1 MIKLILTFLLL
12 PSLSEAQVRR
22 AVMENTPTSN
32 DTIFISTPTGRVGV
46 KNNAPSYP
54 LDVIG
59 DIHSSGY
66 IRGDGS
72 QLSNIITSTAIGT
85 YPISISGNAAT
96 VTNGVYTTGL
106 YSNPAWLTSLST
118 SKVNLST
125 VTAALNDKLSNT
137 TTVSPGLIDLSTV
150 TTALNGKLSN
160 TATVSPGLIDLSTVT
175 TALNGKQPSGT
186 YLTPSL
192 TMDYGVDALTI
203 SRGATSILFQ
213 GILLNSPNGAG
224 QTPERS
230 PTIKFTP
237 FGQKTWAIGSVYNGL
252 YFTNATDGVGV
263 SISDSGLVTA
273 PSFSGDGSALTGIP
287 GGDNFGNHIAT
298 KTVTAGYGISASTL
312 TTSGRS
318 DLASIV
324 HIGGDMSIGVSLG
337 VTGQGYFSSDL
348 TSNGDVFA
356 NNLNGRL
363 GSQTRI
369 PFGEVSVST
378 LNGVGISISS
388 NVYIVGYS
396 SATKYYGDGSSLTGV
411 AASGSGSGNVT
422 FATDNLS
429 PSCNGSNTA
438 FTLAATPLTNSEL
451 ITKNGIVLQR
461 TTDYS
466 LTGAALTMNTAPASG
481 TLLYAGYA
489 VSNASTSILSTTN
502 TWTAGQTFTGANT
515 FSNPVTFS
523 SSVVIAANTYLGVD
537 ENRFFRFVHN
547 SVPSF
552 KFGANPDFPTTFA
565 GIWGGA
571 VTPVGGNYAF
581 NIKNDGTENWVNG
594 ATHLYLTAANEY
606 TNMPINIY
614 NKNVIVGYN
623 YTTTGAKALLDVNG
637 GGYFASSVTV
647 AASGLYVGGTTS
659 GYGVSAH
666 GVCIGTSAVTS
677 TTNVTRTCTGLPSS
691 LNATGVSMAC
701 VPDGTYSTAADV
713 LQCIPNGTADQVTC
727 HTSGANTTA
736 RTISCLWMKQ

>member
-1 MIKLILTFLLL
+1 MLKVLGLAFMLATSVHAESGLPAVINDRDISDNFDYLYGRLLKLDTSGVDLSSYLNTSSVFSGDVTGTYSATVVGNDSHSHGDSTLTGLSASKLTGSL
-12 PSLSEAQVRR
+12 PAIDGSALTGLNIPSLSGVRY
-22 AVMENTPTSN
+22 
-32 DTIFISTPTGRVGV
+32 STDSV
-46 KNNAPSYP
+46 
-54 LDVIG
+54 
-59 DIHSSGY
+59 
-66 IRGDGS
+66 
-72 QLSNIITSTAIGT
+72 ST
-85 YPISISGNAAT
+85 
-96 VTNGVYTTGL
+96 
-106 YSNPAWLTSLST
+106 
-118 SKVNLST
+118 
-125 VTAALNDKLSNT
+125 
-137 TTVSPGLIDLSTV
+137 GLIDLSTV
-150 TTALNGKLSN
+150 TTALSGKVSKSGDTMSGQLTVQSSITATAGFYGNGSGLTNLSN
-160 TATVSPGLIDLSTVT
+160 VLTGPATFYVVKNSDYLVAPASFTYLSAVPNTITSSLTVT
-175 TALNGKQPSGT
+175 
-186 YLTPSL
+186 
-192 TMDYGVDALTI
+192 
-203 SRGATSILFQ
+203 
-213 GILLNSPNGAG
+213 
-224 QTPERS
+224 
-230 PTIKFTP
+230 
-237 FGQKTWAIGSVYNGL
+237 GS
-252 YFTNATDGVGV
+252 
-263 SISDSGLVTA
+263 SS
-273 PSFSGDGSALTGIP
+273 
-287 GGDNFGNHIAT
+287 
-298 KTVTAGYGISASTL
+298 GYGL
-312 TTSGRS
+312 
-318 DLASIV
+318 
-324 HIGGDMSIGVSLG
+324 
-337 VTGQGYFSSDL
+337 
-348 TSNGDVFA
+348 
-356 NNLNGRL
+356 
-363 GSQTRI
+363 
-369 PFGEVSVST
+369 SV
-378 LNGVGISISS
+378 SS

-396 SATKYYGDGSSLTGV
+396 SASAYYGDGSHLTGV

-677 TTNVTRTCTGLPSS
+677 TTDVTRTCTGLPAS
-691 LNATGVSMAC
+691 LNATGVAMSC
-701 VPDGTYSTAADV
+701 IPNGSYSTASDV
-713 LQCIPNGTADQVTC
+713 LMCIPNGTADQVTC

-736 RTISCLWMKQ
+736 RTISCMWMKQ

>member
-1 MIKLILTFLLL
+1 MLKVLGLAFMLATSVHAESGLPAVINDRDISDNFDYLYGRLLKLDTSGVDLSSYLNTSSVFSGDVTGTYSATVVGNDSHSHGDSTLTGLSASKLTGSL
-12 PSLSEAQVRR
+12 PAIDGSALTGLNIPSLSGVRY
-22 AVMENTPTSN
+22 
-32 DTIFISTPTGRVGV
+32 STDSV
-46 KNNAPSYP
+46 
-54 LDVIG
+54 
-59 DIHSSGY
+59 
-66 IRGDGS
+66 
-72 QLSNIITSTAIGT
+72 ST
-85 YPISISGNAAT
+85 
-96 VTNGVYTTGL
+96 
-106 YSNPAWLTSLST
+106 
-118 SKVNLST
+118 
-125 VTAALNDKLSNT
+125 
-137 TTVSPGLIDLSTV
+137 GLIDLSTV
-150 TTALNGKLSN
+150 TTALSGKVSKSGDTMSGQLTVQSSITATAGFYGNGSGLTNLSN
-160 TATVSPGLIDLSTVT
+160 VLTGPATFYVVKNSDYLVAPASFTYLSAVPNTITSSLTVT
-175 TALNGKQPSGT
+175 
-186 YLTPSL
+186 
-192 TMDYGVDALTI
+192 
-203 SRGATSILFQ
+203 
-213 GILLNSPNGAG
+213 
-224 QTPERS
+224 
-230 PTIKFTP
+230 
-237 FGQKTWAIGSVYNGL
+237 GS
-252 YFTNATDGVGV
+252 
-263 SISDSGLVTA
+263 SS
-273 PSFSGDGSALTGIP
+273 
-287 GGDNFGNHIAT
+287 
-298 KTVTAGYGISASTL
+298 GYGL
-312 TTSGRS
+312 
-318 DLASIV
+318 
-324 HIGGDMSIGVSLG
+324 
-337 VTGQGYFSSDL
+337 
-348 TSNGDVFA
+348 
-356 NNLNGRL
+356 
-363 GSQTRI
+363 
-369 PFGEVSVST
+369 SV
-378 LNGVGISISS
+378 SS

-396 SATKYYGDGSSLTGV
+396 SASAYYGDGSHLTGV